1 MNNISNTIP
10 QIYETLHKQ
19 FGVEWDKG
27 LVITYFPHIHVK
39 SGHLPPDLEAHE
51 STHLYQQEHYH
62 NTSYGNGS
70 AGWWKQYLED
80 PRFRLQEETA
90 AYMVQ
95 VEFIR
100 KNLIGRNNRRAHFKH
115 ILNSF
120 VKMYGGIVT
129 KEQAKQLLKI

>member
-1 MNNISNTIP
+1 MKISNTIP
-10 QIYETLHKQ
+10 PIYETLHKQ

-27 LVITYFPHIHVK
+27 LVITYFPNIHVK

-51 STHLYQQEHYH
+51 STHLYQQEHYK
-62 NTSYGNGS
+62 TGVE
-70 AGWWKQYLED
+70 GWWKQYIED

-90 AYMVQ
+90 AYMIQ
-95 VEFIR
+95 IEFIR
-100 KNLIGRNNRRAHFKH
+100 KNLIGRTNRRAHFKH

-129 KEQAKQLLKI
+129 KEKAKQLLKI